1 MDVFGEPW
9 TTRHTNYF
17 SDPDAGPEALLNDAT
32 EWLQYARSN
41 LRMLTELVNER
52 GVPDVRRLTVMLD
65 GIGAFMEMG
74 TRCASPP
81 LSAVQWR
88 LAEGVTKTILYGR
101 TGSMKTTARASVAR
115 LSTWLR
121 TARECGSGIRLFYH
135 VSTKSGPGTANEND
149 KVKGSIPFE
158 SGPGERGIQCLVK
171 RAGKYRGRHK
181 ETRAPGN
188 NVDLLCMRESGVV
201 QCGRRWSLPQRRARR
216 AGQAVERGL

>member
-74 TRCASPP
+74 TRCAAQAH
-81 LSAVQWR
+81 LRMQIKQQREACGTR
-88 LAEGVTKTILYGR
+88 R
-101 TGSMKTTARASVAR
+101 VA
-115 LSTWLR
+115 
-121 TARECGSGIRLFYH
+121 
-135 VSTKSGPGTANEND
+135 P
-149 KVKGSIPFE
+149 
-158 SGPGERGIQCLVK
+158 
-171 RAGKYRGRHK
+171 
-181 ETRAPGN
+181 
-188 NVDLLCMRESGVV
+188 
-201 QCGRRWSLPQRRARR
+201 
-216 AGQAVERGL
+216 